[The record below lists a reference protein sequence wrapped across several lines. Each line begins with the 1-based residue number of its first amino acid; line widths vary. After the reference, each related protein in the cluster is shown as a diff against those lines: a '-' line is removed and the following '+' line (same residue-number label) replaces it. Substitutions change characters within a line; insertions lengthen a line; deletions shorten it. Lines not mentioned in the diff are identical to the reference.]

1 MAIMLFT
8 DFGANDLYVGQVK
21 AVLDR
26 YAPGVRVIDLLNEAP
41 AFNPRASAHLLAA
54 LARQIPRGT
63 VVLGVVDPGVGS
75 TRDAVVL
82 RADGRWY
89 VGPDN
94 GLFAVVAARAST
106 RTLWRVTAPPPGAS
120 VSFHGRDVFAPLAA
134 AVATDDFP
142 NESVEQAT
150 RLQVALPHEDLAE
163 VIYVDHYGNAFAG
176 LHATGVPQ
184 TARLAVGDTV
194 VGHARVFAEAPRDT
208 PFWYENSL
216 GLVEVAVSGASAAE
230 RLGIGPGTPVSWVSA
245 PAPTRRSG

>member
-26 YAPGVRVIDLLNEAP
+26 YAPGVRVIDLLHEAP
-41 AFNPRASAHLLAA
+41 VFDPRASAHLLAA

-63 VVLGVVDPGVGS
+63 VVLGVVDPGVGGA
-75 TRDAVVL
+75 RDAVVL

-94 GLFAVVAARAST
+94 GLFSVVAGRAST
-106 RTLWRVTAPPPGAS
+106 RTLWCLTAAPPGAS

-150 RLQVALPHEDLAE
+150 RLQVMLPHGDLAE
-163 VIYVDHYGNAFAG
+163 VIYVDHYGNAFTG
-176 LHATGVPQ
+176 LRAEQVPHS
-184 TARLAVGDTV
+184 ARLAVGGRIVD
-194 VGHARVFAEAPRDT
+194 HARVFADAPRDAA
-208 PFWYENSL
+208 FWYENSL
-216 GLVEVAVSGASAAE
+216 GLVEVAVCGASAAQ
-230 RLGIGPGTPVSWVSA
+230 RLGIGPGTRVAWASA
-245 PAPTRRSG
+245 MQAPR